1 MTQPTCQEIDTL
13 VGKRVR
19 YLRTVK
25 GMSQEALG
33 DQVGVTFQQI
43 QKYERGINRISASKL
58 YQLSLIFGVSVASFF
73 EGVTDT
79 NAAPASS
86 DTAAEPKSSP
96 PPSRKHLELMRAF
109 DAIPGDDQRR
119 ALLKLAQ
126 TMGGR

>member
-43 QKYERGINRISASKL
+43 QKYERGINRISASRL
-58 YQLSLIFGVSVASFF
+58 WQFSLLLEVPIYAFFQDVA
-73 EGVTDT
+73 ETTLGI
-79 NAAPASS
+79 
-86 DTAAEPKSSP
+86 AEHADSP